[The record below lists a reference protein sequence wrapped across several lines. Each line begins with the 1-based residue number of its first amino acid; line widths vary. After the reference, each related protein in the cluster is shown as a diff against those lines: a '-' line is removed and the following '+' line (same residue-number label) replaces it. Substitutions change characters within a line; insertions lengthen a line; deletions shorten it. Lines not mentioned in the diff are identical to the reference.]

1 MRTDQSKQDQ
11 PQAQDQQMRG
21 LPTTPG
27 LPRRALPTQ
36 PIPDQDAPTQGLP
49 RRPSTKPS
57 QTQGLPTRAPAT
69 VISPSVTPPTRDLS
83 KELPPIQELTAEVP
97 IAQALPQE
105 IPLPTAIT
113 IAKPLPEEISSAKA
127 LQGQGLLT
135 QASLNKELPTQ
146 VLTADKPAQVDKQ
159 AQIPSGEDLAV
170 QAQRRKKQLDEDQ
183 FEMQNQLDMLDQPR
197 KRSDIQKVRPD
208 KKGKDKKSFLNNAQK
223 FATLFM
229 VVFLLFIA
237 DPVSPDNFK
246 AVDVFDIAS
255 IDITP
260 KNLNFDNMEAG
271 LPRTTT
277 LTVAN
282 IGDKDVSISPLMIFT
297 GPDAEYITSK
307 LEDCS
312 SGTCTPVNYAT
323 KIEILEGGHHE
334 LLLTV
339 TMTEDLRSVTIAGDI
354 KITGEVIPR

>member
-11 PQAQDQQMRG
+11 PQAQDQQMRD
-21 LPTTPG
+21 LPTAPG

-36 PIPDQDAPTQGLP
+36 PIPNQGAPAQGLP
-49 RRPSTKPS
+49 RRPPTKTPQS
-57 QTQGLPTRAPAT
+57 QGLPTRAPAT
-69 VISPSVTPPTRDLS
+69 VISPSIIPPTHTLP
-83 KELPPIQELTAEVP
+83 KELPPVQELPTEAP
-97 IAQALPQE
+97 IAQVLPQE
-105 IPLPTAIT
+105 IPLPIAIP
-113 IAKPLPEEISSAKA
+113 IAKPLTEEISSAQA
-127 LQGQGLLT
+127 FPGQGLLT
-135 QASLNKELPTQ
+135 HAPLDEGLPTQ
-146 VLTADKPAQVDKQ
+146 VPIADTPTQV
-159 AQIPSGEDLAV
+159 PSSEDLAE
-170 QAQRRKKQLDEDQ
+170 QAQHRKKQLDKDQ
-183 FEMQNQLDMLDQPR
+183 FEMQNQLDTLDRSR
-197 KRSDIQKVRPD
+197 KRRDVQKVRPD
-208 KKGKDKKSFLNNAQK
+208 EKEKKSFLNNAQK
-223 FATLFM
+223 FATFFM

-246 AVDVFDIAS
+246 AVDAFDIAS

-271 LPRTTT
+271 VPRTTT

-282 IGDKDVSISPLMIFT
+282 IGNKDVSISPLMIFT
-297 GPDAEYITSK
+297 GSDAEYITSK

-339 TMTEDLRSVTIAGDI
+339 TMTEDLESVTISGDI